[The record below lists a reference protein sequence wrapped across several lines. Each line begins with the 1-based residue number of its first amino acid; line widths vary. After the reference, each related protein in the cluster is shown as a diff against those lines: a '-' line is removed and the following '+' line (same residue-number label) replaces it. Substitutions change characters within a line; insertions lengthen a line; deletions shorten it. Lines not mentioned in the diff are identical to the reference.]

1 MLSMSEWT
9 IPLDHDA
16 ISNLLL
22 DPMITRMVTI
32 VNLANLS
39 ILELLEYNFTRHDI
53 NRALVKGIIE
63 FDKSTLPTTDET
75 VEKNILAYEGDYYFK
90 FLNSKVRLTSLG
102 LYLLEILEG
111 ENNSQLQQFFPNLG
125 SVEQLDLRD
134 ELGPHL

>member
-22 DPMITRMVTI
+22 DPMITRMITI

>member
-1 MLSMSEWT
+1 MSEWT

-39 ILELLEYNFTRHDI
+39 ILELLEYNITRHDI

-75 VEKNILAYEGDYYFK
+75 VEKNILASDEGDYLN
-90 FLNSKVRLTSLG
+90 FLIVRL
-102 LYLLEILEG
+102 
-111 ENNSQLQQFFPNLG
+111 
-125 SVEQLDLRD
+125 D
-134 ELGPHL
+134 